1 VSAALTVERLGVDA
15 VRNGATRAVLSGISF
30 TLAAGSSVG
39 LVGPSG
45 AGKSTIGNALLGLLP
60 AGLQLH
66 PGSYARLGDADLFA
80 MRSDELRRTRGR
92 RLAMVFQEPLLALD
106 PAMLVG
112 RQLIGAL
119 EAHGLARGAEAR
131 ERAVAM
137 LAKVGLGDARSAA
150 ERYPHELSGGMR
162 QRVLLALALLLEPD
176 VLVADEPTTALDA
189 TLQAQLLDLLDA
201 LRAEFGTALVLIS
214 HDLPLVAERCE
225 RVLALEGGRIVA
237 DGTASEMLT
246 SRRVRPAA
254 RRAHPAAS
262 ARTPLLVARD
272 VSVHFDAPRGLR
284 DRVSGLVRAV
294 DGASLDLARG
304 ECLGLIGESGCGK
317 STLARTLAGQQTV
330 TAGEIVLDGVPLGAE
345 RGAALQARRRR
356 VQLVP
361 QDAGASL
368 TPHRSVLE
376 LVREGLEVHGLATG
390 AEADTRAQAALDA
403 VGLDAS
409 FAPRLARALSSG
421 ERQRAA
427 IARAIA
433 VEPEVLICDEP
444 AANVDPQ
451 LREQLLALL
460 DRLREERGLAL
471 MLISHDLDAVR
482 RLATRVCVMY
492 LGRIVEWSDSP
503 AALDTPLM
511 PYTGALK
518 SAFPTGDPAARA
530 QRVVL
535 RGELPSPLHPPAG
548 CAFHPRCPHPG
559 RDASCQVSRPPLA
572 EVAPGRHVA
581 CTKVGL

>member
-15 VRNGATRAVLSGISF
+15 VRDGAVRPILSEVSF

-39 LVGPSG
+39 LVGASG
-45 AGKSTIGNALLGLLP
+45 AGKSTVGNALLGLLP
-60 AGLQLH
+60 AGLRIH
-66 PGSYARLGDADLFA
+66 PGSHARIGADDLFA
-80 MRSDELRRTRGR
+80 MRTEQLRATRGR

-106 PAMLVG
+106 PAMRVG
-112 RQLIGAL
+112 RQLEGAL
-119 EAHGLARGAEAR
+119 EAHGLARDAEAR

-150 ERYPHELSGGMR
+150 ERHPHELSGGMR

-189 TLQAQLLDLLDA
+189 TMQAQLLDLLEA
-201 LRAEFGTALVLIS
+201 LRAESGTALLLIS

-225 RVLALEGGRIVA
+225 RVLAIEGGRIVA
-237 DGTASEMLT
+237 DGSAREMLA
-246 SRRVRPAA
+246 RRTVPPAA
-254 RRAHPAAS
+254 RRAHPAERAVPML
-262 ARTPLLVARD
+262 TARD
-272 VSVHFDAPRGLR
+272 VSVHFAAPRGLR
-284 DRVSGLVRAV
+284 PRVSGVVRAV
-294 DGASLDLARG
+294 DDVSLDLARG

-317 STLARTLAGQQTV
+317 STFARAIAGLQPLTSGAV
-330 TAGEIVLDGVPLGAE
+330 ALDGVTIGAE
-345 RGAALQARRRR
+345 TGAALMARRRR

-361 QDAGASL
+361 QDAGAAL
-368 TPHRSVLE
+368 TPHCTVLE
-376 LVREGLEVHGLATG
+376 LVREGIDVHALASG
-390 AEADTRAQAALDA
+390 AEADRRALRSLAD

-409 FAPRLARALSSG
+409 FAHRLARELSSG

-444 AANVDPQ
+444 AANVDPV

-460 DRLREERGLAL
+460 DRLRDERGLAL
-471 MLISHDLDAVR
+471 LLISHDLDAVR
-482 RLATRVCVMY
+482 RLASRVCVMY
-492 LGRIVEWSDSP
+492 LGRIVERSESP
-503 AALDTPLM
+503 AALDTPLH
-511 PYTGALK
+511 PYTNALRA
-518 SAFPTGDPAARA
+518 AFPTGDPTARA
-530 QRVVL
+530 RRIVL

-548 CAFHPRCPHPG
+548 CAFHPRCPHPA

-581 CTKVGL
+581 CTKIGL